1 MEGMALEMNTIFIK
15 KVAQIV
21 SLIFFHDI
29 LLQFT
34 PFWYF
39 TLLYL
44 SRRTYAILGFFET
57 DTLPQEIKEVEPQN
71 GSVHSTTTIN
81 LEVNDGTSLEEGS
94 TELKKERNHMIMQ
107 NFAKALWS
115 VLKQYKKKLEVAETK
130 IQSLSESL
138 ANEKVRSSEFEAELK
153 DVKSLLLCG
162 KEVSLGDESSADT
175 SAEWEGCRPTSAH
188 EVFKWQL
195 PPATESKSDSGPS
208 ESVVSSPKS
217 LILGIIDG
225 ECSTA
230 EGYKSHNEEDEKI
243 LDQPLVRKE
252 DELATRCDVS
262 CAPKSESKFDSCSK
276 ALNPEKPRRRLLPA
290 SSILLKNISSLDFED
305 EIENEKPKGRRR
317 EKKLGPDERNRTQGS
332 ISLLRLL
339 KSNLHL

>member
-230 EGYKSHNEEDEKI
+230 EGYKSHNEEDE
-243 LDQPLVRKE
+243 
-252 DELATRCDVS
+252 
-262 CAPKSESKFDSCSK
+262 
-276 ALNPEKPRRRLLPA
+276 
-290 SSILLKNISSLDFED
+290 
-305 EIENEKPKGRRR
+305 
-317 EKKLGPDERNRTQGS
+317 
-332 ISLLRLL
+332 
-339 KSNLHL
+339 